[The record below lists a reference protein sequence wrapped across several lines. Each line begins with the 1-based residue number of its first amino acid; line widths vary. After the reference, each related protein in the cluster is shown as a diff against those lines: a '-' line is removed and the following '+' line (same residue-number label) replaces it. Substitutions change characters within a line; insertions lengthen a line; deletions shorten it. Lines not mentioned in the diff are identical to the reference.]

1 MAENKGNRRKR
12 GGWIV
17 TFVLLLAAATA
28 AWLWLRVPEGAALRF
43 VYLMALLVFLCA
55 GLFWRLRGAPVS
67 RSLRHAGI
75 WVLLGAVLFVG
86 YSFRD
91 EARYVI
97 DRVQGDLSPE
107 RGYDASEEA
116 ISFRAGPGGHYT
128 VEAMVD
134 GVPLVFLV
142 DTGASEVILTLDDA
156 RRLGFD
162 PDKMTFSRT
171 YQTAN
176 GTVQG
181 APVMLQKIAVGPI
194 VVENVRASVNSAPME
209 GSLLGMTFL
218 SRIGGYS
225 VSGNVLTL
233 RAP

>member
-1 MAENKGNRRKR
+1 MGENGERR
-12 GGWIV
+12 GGGGWLV
-17 TFVLLLAAATA
+17 TLVLLGAAGLA
-28 AWLWLRVPEGAALRF
+28 AWLWSRLPEGAEMRF
-43 VYLMALLVFLCA
+43 VYLVALLVFLVG
-55 GLFWRLRGAPVS
+55 GLLWSLRRAPLS
-67 RSLRHAGI
+67 RSLRHAAI
-75 WVLLGAVLFVG
+75 WLVLGAVLFVG

-91 EARYVI
+91 EVRYVV

-107 RGYDASEEA
+107 RGYGATDRQ
-116 ISFRAGPGGHYT
+116 ISFRAGPGGHYS

-134 GVPLVFLV
+134 GVPVAFMV
-142 DTGASEVILTLDDA
+142 DTGASEVVLTLEDA

-162 PDKMTFSRT
+162 PDRMTFSRT

-176 GTVQG
+176 GIVHG
-181 APVMLQKIAVGPI
+181 APVLLEKLAIGPI

-233 RAP
+233 HAP

>member
-1 MAENKGNRRKR
+1 MAANGDKRRGP
-12 GGWIV
+12 GGWLV
-17 TFVLLLAAATA
+17 MVVLLAGAGLA
-28 AWLWLRVPEGAALRF
+28 AWLWVRLPEGAEQRF
-43 VYLMALLVFLCA
+43 VYLVVLLLFLA
-55 GLFWRLRGAPVS
+55 GSLIWSLRRAPLS

-75 WVLLGAVLFVG
+75 WLLVGAVLFIG

-91 EARYVI
+91 EARYVL

-107 RGYDASEEA
+107 SGYGATDRE

-128 VEAMVD
+128 IEAMVD
-134 GVPLVFLV
+134 GVPILFLV
-142 DTGASEVILTLDDA
+142 DTGASEVVLTLEDA
-156 RRLGFD
+156 RLLGFD

-176 GTVQG
+176 GIVRG
-181 APVMLQKIAVGPI
+181 APVTLQKLAVGPI
-194 VVENVRASVNSAPME
+194 TVENVRASVNSAPMA

-218 SRIGGYS
+218 SRIGGYN